1 MAPPVTGGHHE
12 WTAKARGSAMEALR
26 YTRFVAVMKR
36 ALPIAAFVVIGS
48 VAAFFFLQRQPQRMQ
63 MAYARLHIQNDL
75 TMEKP
80 RLSGADS
87 RGNPFVITADKAVQI
102 GSDAKRARLQN
113 VQADLT
119 IGKQDWIS
127 ATAAHGIVDS
137 DAGSLALGGGI
148 AIFSDQGYELHTQ
161 SAQVDLGNGVM
172 TGPTITGHGPLGTL
186 RADRFR
192 MDQNSRQILL
202 EGNVHMTLIP
212 QKRSKP

>member
-1 MAPPVTGGHHE
+1 MAPPVAGGHRE
-12 WTAKARGSAMEALR
+12 WSARARGSAMEALR

-87 RGNPFVITADKAVQI
+87 RGNPFVVTADKAVQD
-102 GSDAKRARLQN
+102 GSNTKRARLNN

-119 IGKQDWIS
+119 IGKQGWIS
-127 ATAAHGIVDS
+127 ATAAHGLVDS
-137 DAGSLALGGGI
+137 DAGSLALDGGI
-148 AIFSDQGYELHTQ
+148 AIFSDQGYELHTS

-172 TGPTITGHGPLGTL
+172 TGPAITGHGPLGTL
-186 RADRFR
+186 SADRFR